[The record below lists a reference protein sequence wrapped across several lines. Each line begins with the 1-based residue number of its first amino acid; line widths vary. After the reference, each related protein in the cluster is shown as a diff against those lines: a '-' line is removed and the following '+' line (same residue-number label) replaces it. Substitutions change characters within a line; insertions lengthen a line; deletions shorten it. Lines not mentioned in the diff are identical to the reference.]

1 MPILLWKK
9 LERGSRVF
17 MNNNNDC
24 YHIRMAAF
32 HELREVLKIKL
43 LIRAFVSS
51 ILWLVNYAKKN
62 NVTRLRKAK
71 LQKYKAKP

>member
-17 MNNNNDC
+17 MNNNDC
-24 YHIRMAAF
+24 YQIKMAAF
-32 HELREVLKIKL
+32 PELREVLKIKL
-43 LIRAFVSS
+43 LIIAFVSS

-62 NVTRLRKAK
+62 NDPPEKGKITEI
-71 LQKYKAKP
+71 